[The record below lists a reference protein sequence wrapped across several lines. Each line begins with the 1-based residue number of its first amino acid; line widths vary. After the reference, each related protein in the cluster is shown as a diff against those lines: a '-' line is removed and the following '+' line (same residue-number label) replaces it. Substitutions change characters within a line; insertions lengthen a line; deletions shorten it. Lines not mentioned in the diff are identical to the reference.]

1 MVEPQSRTPSS
12 RPTNGSKADRDG
24 ARFKRRGA
32 RYKARRRAVDI
43 LFEAEFR
50 DIDPVEIMEERAE
63 LAKDQENQIKPI
75 PEYTSQIVPGVAANL
90 DAIDDAIAVHL
101 TSEWSLDRIPAVD
114 RAVMRVAAWE
124 LKFNPDVPQRVALSE
139 GIELASEYSHIKA
152 PDYVNAV
159 LDGVARD
166 ADAAMADRLAA
177 KREEGDAQGE
187 REAAGGVE
195 ATETKG
201 VDALLDSVVKEQPAA
216 EAPNEEKNSADD
228 SAEQQAEKPA
238 AEAPDETSGEQA

>member
-1 MVEPQSRTPSS
+1 MVEPQSPSPSS
-12 RPTNGSKADRDG
+12 RPESQNPQSAGEGKGSKDERSA

-50 DIDPVEIMEERAE
+50 DIDPVDIMEERAE

-75 PEYTSQIVPGVAANL
+75 PEYTSQIVPGVASNL

-101 TSEWSLDRIPAVD
+101 TSDWTLDRIPAVD

-124 LKFNPDVPQRVALSE
+124 LMFNPDVPHRVALSE
-139 GIELASEYSHIKA
+139 GIELASEYSHVKA

-159 LDGVARD
+159 LDGVATD
-166 ADAAMADRLAA
+166 ADAAMAGRLATQ
-177 KREEGDAQGE
+177 RVQEQSGSEEGSAPAPADI
-187 REAAGGVE
+187 EALV
-195 ATETKG
+195 
-201 VDALLDSVVKEQPAA
+201 DSVIADPTEQVGDGAA
-216 EAPNEEKNSADD
+216 EETEDGQAGVGEDTAADGQNSV
-228 SAEQQAEKPA
+228 
-238 AEAPDETSGEQA
+238 